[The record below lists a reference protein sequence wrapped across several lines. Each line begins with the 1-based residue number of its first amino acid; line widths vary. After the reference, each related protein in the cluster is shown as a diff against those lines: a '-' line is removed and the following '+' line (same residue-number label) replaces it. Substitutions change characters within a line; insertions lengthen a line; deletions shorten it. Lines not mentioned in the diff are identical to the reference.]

1 MRYYLSLGSNL
12 GDRKKNLISAINLLI
27 KNGIKIN
34 KISSI
39 YLTQPVDFLEQNW
52 FYNLVIEAETDL
64 QPLELLNLIKRIE
77 KEMGRKKVIKRGPRN
92 IDIDIILAEE
102 KVIKA
107 NELKIPHPRMHLR
120 NFVLAPL
127 SEICPNIVH
136 PELKKNIK
144 TLFNQSKDNSAVK
157 KLDDNLE
164 GIFYVKY

>member
-1 MRYYLSLGSNL
+1 
-12 GDRKKNLISAINLLI
+12 GDRKKNLINAINLLI

-39 YLTQPVDFLEQNW
+39 YLTQPVDFLEQDW
-52 FYNLVIEAETDL
+52 FYNLVLEAESDL
-64 QPLELLNLIKRIE
+64 QPLDLLNLIKKIE
-77 KEMGRKKVIKRGPRN
+77 KEMGRRKVIEKGPRN

-102 KVIKA
+102 KIIKA

-127 SEICPNIVH
+127 NEICPNIVH
-136 PELKKNIK
+136 PEFKKNIK
-144 TLFNQSKDNSAVK
+144 TLFTQSKDNSVVK

-164 GIFYVKY
+164 GVFNMKY